1 MQKNGLV
8 YYEVSGEIP
17 VPNTARELIL
27 FKNHSDNEWYTKD
40 INGNLALFS
49 AGLGS
54 VLTLV
59 SANYDASGNT
69 FPTVGSGIAGA
80 IVKGDLYVIGT
91 GGTLGGVAVV
101 AGDVIIATVDNAANL
116 LADWNIIEHDFGYT
130 PENVANKATDFSVL
144 NNTKYPSTQA
154 VANLISGTSFFLPMF
169 GSSGHSLGNSI
180 VSQNA
185 GGTQIDITAT
195 NIVNIIPVGTST
207 LTEITTDNANGFQFT
222 SGGTSFRLNKTGGAA
237 QGLIYIN
244 SGLSGLDISGNV
256 TGNPAIRMVVDA
268 IQIGLDSVAATLGFF
283 GAAAVARPSSADQ
296 AALTNT
302 NGTAYSGNVVDV
314 TTGGVSDPAKVNSNF
329 TGVVTLLNA
338 LRNALSIG
346 QLGLIKGAA

>member
-40 INGNLALFS
+40 INGNLALFA

-69 FPTVGSGIAGA
+69 FPTVGSGIGGA

-154 VANLISGTSFFLPMF
+154 VANLISGTSGTIPIF
-169 GSSGHSLGNSI
+169 GSDGHSLGNSI
-180 VSQNA
+180 MTGSSSRIA
-185 GGTQIDITAT
+185 ITNT
-195 NIVNIIPVGTST
+195 NILTLVPVGTST
-207 LTEITTDNANGFQFT
+207 FTEITTDNTVGFQFT
-222 SGGTSFRLNKTGGAA
+222 SNGGNIRFQKLGGNGPILLYTNTGATR
-237 QGLIYIN
+237 
-244 SGLSGLDISGNV
+244 LDISGNP

-268 IQIGLDSVAATLGFF
+268 IQIGLDAATATLGFF

-302 NGTAYSGNVVDV
+302 NGVAYSGNVVDV

-338 LRNALSIG
+338 LRNALAVG